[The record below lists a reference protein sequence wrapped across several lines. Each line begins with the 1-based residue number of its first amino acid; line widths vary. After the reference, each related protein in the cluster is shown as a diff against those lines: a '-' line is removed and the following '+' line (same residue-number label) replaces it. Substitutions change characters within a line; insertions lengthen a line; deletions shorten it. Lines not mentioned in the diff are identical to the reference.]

1 MATLLYPGKEFRI
14 THQEMIKGIRKGSSG
29 INYRYVIKQWGLA
42 RSKSPEVWLW
52 KSLALTYAWAEKSVA
67 PSSLTPTKLH
77 IWLNP
82 SFPKI
87 RTCYFTSIWILFFG
101 LFQYQRQLLWFDL
114 KCMNDTLLWFVKFI
128 FSIHSKSQMAILTAQ
143 IFDHVLISHQAE
155 ENSWESW
162 QRFESLLIRT
172 VVEALANH
180 HLPLFRG

>member
-52 KSLALTYAWAEKSVA
+52 KSLALRFARADKSMA
-67 PSSLTPTKLH
+67 PSSPSPTKPH
-77 IWLNP
+77 IRLNP

-101 LFQYQRQLLWFDL
+101 LFQYQRQLLWFEL
-114 KCMNDTLLWFVKFI
+114 RCMNDALLWFVKFI
-128 FSIHSKSQMAILTAQ
+128 FSIHSKSQMATLTAQ
-143 IFDHVLISHQAE
+143 IFDHVLITHQAE
-155 ENSWESW
+155 ENRWESW
-162 QRFESLLIRT
+162 QRFESPLIRT
-172 VVEALANH
+172 VVEALTNH
-180 HLPLFRG
+180 HLPLFRD